1 MSADDPRPSPLSMPP
16 RRSTGGIVLPDDAP
30 VLRGGRCNFDDL
42 VMSALFCQE
51 RFGRPGLSVVAADV
65 PTHLDLLRQSSLLHN
80 DVSCSTMGRMRAAG
94 LRDIEQTGK
103 PPHHTVWFAHRSG
116 EDDLDE
122 LSEELARFADAFNPY
137 VARTT
142 L

>member
-16 RRSTGGIVLPDDAP
+16 RRASSGIVLPDDAP
-30 VLRGGRCNFDDL
+30 VLRGGRCNLDDL
-42 VMSALFCQE
+42 VMSALFCEEQN
-51 RFGRPGLSVVAADV
+51 GRPGLSVVAADV

-80 DVSCSTMGRMRAAG
+80 DVSRSTMGRLREAG
-94 LRDIEQTGK
+94 LRDIQQTGK
-103 PPHHTVWFAHRSG
+103 PPHHTVWFSRRSS

-122 LSEELARFADAFNPY
+122 LSEELARFADAFDPY
-137 VARTT
+137 IARTK